1 MYFILQLL
9 QKLLNCVSSFLKS
22 HGICSST
29 ISGAVKE
36 LREHDEFLQSLQS
49 SISELHV
56 MSQSLKAHTS
66 TVIKQKVLYLVDRID
81 RRVRERVSVVE
92 KRITALR
99 MIQELHDINEKV
111 LILYTAC
118 LVFFYISSIKN
129 HLLCP
134 ILTVFSLSFS
144 VLLFLYISSLSLF
157 LTIIPLSFS
166 LHSSFPF
173 SVLC

>member
-22 HGICSST
+22 HGICPST

-118 LVFFYISSIKN
+118 LVFFYISSTKD

-134 ILTVFSLSFS
+134 ILTVLSLCFS
-144 VLLFLYISSLSLF
+144 VFFFSTSLLSLF

-166 LHSSFPF
+166 LHSSSPF